1 MTLSPELAQ
10 WRKALRASLIARRVA
25 ASVADHARW
34 SAARESLLMSGFPVL
49 KDLAMGICWPFQAE
63 FDARPLAV
71 KLLGQGAR
79 AALPVVIAKAQP
91 LVFRE
96 WFPDC
101 PMTQGA
107 YDLPIPDGTPLV
119 RPTALLVPVVGIGKQ
134 GDRLGYGGGFF
145 DRTLAALQP
154 QPLSIALAFEL
165 SRVETTDP
173 QPHDILMDFVVTE
186 CGIQMTVPGGLQMVT
201 PSECAMYAEAL
212 VVRRQLRAFK
222 DAAPSVPA

>member
-1 MTLSPELAQ
+1 MTLSPELAR
-10 WRKALRASLIARRVA
+10 WRKAERASLIARRMA
-25 ASVADHARW
+25 ASEADHAQW
-34 SAARESLLMSGFPVL
+34 SAAIELFLMNGFPVL
-49 KDLAMGICWPFQAE
+49 KELTIGICWPFQAE

-71 KLLGQGAR
+71 KLLRQGAR
-79 AALPVVIAKAQP
+79 AALPVVIAKGQP

-107 YDLPIPDGTPLV
+107 YDLPVPDGTAQV

-145 DRTLAALQP
+145 DRTLAALDP
-154 QPLSIALAFEL
+154 RPLSIALAFEL
-165 SRVETTDP
+165 SRVDTTDP

-186 CGIQMTVPGGLQMVT
+186 ASIQMAVSGGLKTVT
-201 PSECAMYAEAL
+201 PSECAHCAETL
-212 VVRRQLRAFK
+212 VATRQLRTCKA
-222 DAAPSVPA
+222 